1 MRNFLLSALSV
12 SLLAFPLPLLAAD
25 FSAKV
30 IDGKTISATTAIQRF
45 YTEHDGKFMWVEND
59 ALTSDAK
66 DIVKDMGTAWMH
78 GLNPQNYY
86 YPILNEYVKN
96 GVPKGREIDIEVLF
110 SDAVIRYGQ
119 DISGMRLS
127 PRLLEE
133 DTQSWSRGIDGY
145 ALLTVLSE
153 TDNKDKFLQQLLPQD
168 EVYKRL
174 SEELILIANDLS
186 KNPEKDFKKP
196 KYPGLLKP
204 GMVNS
209 AIINI
214 RQKLAVGGK
223 SDVYDDKLK
232 KKVEEFQ
239 SLHGLAADGLI
250 GQRSFDAIN
259 QTRTQ
264 KLVKLIA
271 NLERR
276 RWVRRPMPSRYVMVN
291 IPQMQLQAVED
302 DKVVFDMPVI
312 IGRDKR
318 PTNSFVDQI
327 VGVRF
332 NPLWY
337 VPETI
342 KNEDYLPALQKDP
355 HALAKKGIQFR
366 VKGDDGM
373 KKIEPTEIDWAKMD
387 SHGLKSIQMYQDSGD
402 ENSLGLIRVLMP
414 NQYDIYLHDTNA
426 PELFKK
432 DDRALSSGCVR
443 MSEPSRMA
451 NFILGKNTGWDSKKV
466 ENYIATHKLIEIK
479 AEQPLT
485 VYLLYYTAW
494 LDKKDRIIIADDIY
508 GNDAK
513 LVQALLD
520 KGKIPFDLPRVAP
533 VKPVEPPKI
542 PPKT

>member
-1 MRNFLLSALSV
+1 MRIFLLSALSL
-12 SLLAFPLPLLAAD
+12 SFLACPLPLYAAD

-30 IDGKTISATTAIQRF
+30 IDGKTILGSTAIQKF
-45 YTEHDGKFMWVEND
+45 YTEHEGKFLWVDGNK
-59 ALTSDAK
+59 LTSDAK
-66 DIVKDMGTAWMH
+66 DIIRDIGDAWKQ
-78 GLNPQNYY
+78 GLNPLNYHY
-86 YPILNEYVKN
+86 TAINEYAKN
-96 GVPKGREIDIEVLF
+96 GVPEGRETEIEILM

-119 DISGMRLS
+119 DISGMRIS
-127 PRLLEE
+127 PRVLEE
-133 DTQSWSRGIDGY
+133 DTKSWSRGIDGY
-145 ALLTVLSE
+145 SLLTVLSE
-153 TDNKDKFLQQLLPQD
+153 TSNRDEFLQQLLPQD
-168 EVYKRL
+168 ETYKRL
-174 SEELILIANDLS
+174 TKELTSIADDLAKYPESSS
-186 KNPEKDFKKP
+186 KKL

-204 GMVNS
+204 GMS
-209 AIINI
+209 HPAIVTI
-214 RQKLAVGGK
+214 RHQLDVKGK
-223 SDVYDDKLK
+223 SDVYDEKLK
-232 KKVEEFQ
+232 KEVEEFQ

-276 RWVRRPMPSRYVMVN
+276 RWVRRPMPSRYVAVN

-302 DKVVFDMPVI
+302 SKVAFDMPVI

-318 PTNSFVDQI
+318 PTNSFVDDI
-327 VGVRF
+327 IGVRF

-355 HALAKKGIQFR
+355 HALEKKGIQFR
-366 VKGDDGM
+366 VKGEDGM
-373 KKIEPTEIDWAKMD
+373 KKISPTEIDWSKMD
-387 SHGLKSIQMYQDSGD
+387 SQGLKSIQMYQDSGD

-451 NFILGKNTGWDSKKV
+451 NFILGKNQGWDGKKV
-466 ENYIATHKLIEIK
+466 ETYIASHKLIEIK
-479 AEQPLT
+479 AEQPLP
-485 VYLLYYTAW
+485 VYLFYYTAW
-494 LDKKDRIIIADDIY
+494 LDKKDRVIIANDIY
-508 GNDAK
+508 GNDVK

-520 KGKIPFDLPRVAP
+520 KGKIPFDL
-533 VKPVEPPKI
+533 KI
-542 PPKT
+542 N

>member
-1 MRNFLLSALSV
+1 MRFFLLPILSFLV
-12 SLLAFPLPLLAAD
+12 ITLSLPLYAAD

-30 IDGKTISATTAIQRF
+30 IDGKSILGTNAIQKF
-45 YTEHDGKFMWVEND
+45 YAEHDGKLMWVDGDE
-59 ALTSDAK
+59 LTSDAK
-66 DIVKDMGTAWMH
+66 DIVKDIGVAWTH
-78 GLNPQNYY
+78 GLNPLNYY
-86 YPILNEYVKN
+86 YPTLNEYAKN
-96 GVPKGREIDIEVLF
+96 GVPKGRETEIEILF

-119 DISGMRLS
+119 DISGMRIS
-127 PRLLEE
+127 PRVLEE

-145 ALLTVLSE
+145 SLLTVLSE
-153 TDNKDKFLQQLLPQD
+153 TSDKDKFLQQLLPQD
-168 EVYKRL
+168 ETYKRL

-186 KNPEKDFKKP
+186 KNPEKEFKKP

-204 GMVNS
+204 GMANP
-209 AIINI
+209 AIVTI

-232 KKVEEFQ
+232 KEVEDFQ
-239 SLHGLAADGLI
+239 LRHGLAADGLI

-302 DKVVFDMPVI
+302 SKVAFEMPVI

-318 PTNSFVDQI
+318 PTNSFVDNI
-327 VGVRF
+327 IGVRF

-355 HALAKKGIQFR
+355 HALEKKGIQFR
-366 VKGDDGM
+366 VKGEDGM
-373 KKIEPTEIDWAKMD
+373 KKISPTEIDWAKMD
-387 SHGLKSIQMYQDSGD
+387 SQGLKSIQMYQDSGD

-451 NFILGKNTGWDSKKV
+451 NFILGKNNGWDGKKV
-466 ENYIATHKLIEIK
+466 ENYIASHKLIEIK
-479 AEQPLT
+479 AEQPLA

-494 LDKKDRIIIADDIY
+494 LDKKDRVIIANDIY

-533 VKPVEPPKI
+533 VVPKVL
-542 PPKT
+542 PKT